1 MTYEHTV
8 FDAYPLAN
16 KSVAGNLAAPSHTCV
31 LLDFNEGADLCIVSY
46 LATIEVDE
54 SGEFDIVAKP
64 DVGGDAQEV
73 AAHASATALIGLQGV
88 FALSRTTASLLF
100 LIDCEAAP
108 SILTPR
114 RPAAP
119 ALTELDF

>member
-31 LLDFNEGADLCIVSY
+31 LLDFNEGADLCYVSC
-46 LATIEVDE
+46 LGTIEVDE

-64 DVGGDAQEV
+64 DVGRDAQEV
-73 AAHASATALIGLQGV
+73 AADASATALIGLQGV
-88 FALSRTTASLLF
+88 FALSSNTASLLF
-100 LIDCEAAP
+100 LIDCEAAS
-108 SILTPR
+108 SILPTR

-119 ALTELDF
+119 SLNGVAF